1 MVIKM
6 DLNIRK
12 NIIENTKKDSVET
25 LISSLNNIIPTDDE
39 LVLPGFGV
47 FFELLWQDL
56 NDKEKK
62 DIISKIKKKLI

>member
-25 LISSLNNIIPTDDE
+25 LISSLNKIIPTDDE

>member
-25 LISSLNNIIPTDDE
+25 LISSLNDIIPTDDE